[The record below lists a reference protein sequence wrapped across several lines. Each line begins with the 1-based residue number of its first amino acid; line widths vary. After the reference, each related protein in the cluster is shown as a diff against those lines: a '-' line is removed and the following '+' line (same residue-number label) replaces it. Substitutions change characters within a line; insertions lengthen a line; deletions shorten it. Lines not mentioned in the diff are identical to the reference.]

1 MAAGSTYTPLATTTL
16 GTAASSVTFSSI
28 SGSYTD
34 LVLVTQGN
42 MSASGA
48 SIYLEIN
55 GDTSSNYSFTYIYGS
70 GSAAASSRASN
81 NSTGI
86 DALGFSSGFSTG
98 QLMTINNFMN
108 YSNATTYKTVLCRGS
123 DAGSEVGAT
132 VGLWRK
138 TPEAITSIKVK
149 NTGSN
154 FTVGHTFTLY
164 GIAAA

>member
-1 MAAGSTYTPLATTTL
+1 MAAGNTYVALATTTL

-34 LVLVTQGN
+34 LLLVTQGN

-55 GDTSSNYSFTYIYGS
+55 GDTASNYSFTYIYGS

-98 QLMTINNFMN
+98 QLMTINHFMN

-123 DAGSEVGAT
+123 DTGSEVGAT
-132 VGLWRK
+132 VGLWRS
-138 TPEAITSIKVK
+138 TSAITSIKVK

-154 FTVGHTFTLY
+154 FTVGHTFSLY
-164 GIAAA
+164 GILAA